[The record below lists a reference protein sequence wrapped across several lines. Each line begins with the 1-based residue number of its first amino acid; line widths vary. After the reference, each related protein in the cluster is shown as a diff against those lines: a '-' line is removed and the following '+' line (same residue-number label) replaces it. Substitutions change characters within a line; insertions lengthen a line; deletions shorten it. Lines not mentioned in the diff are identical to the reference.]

1 MKFSFLTIKFT
12 NETFMSNKHGYC
24 FCKYSV
30 ANVSVHICKS
40 FITNTL
46 VYHYKHLVALHNNDL
61 LPKLSDISRA
71 ENKFDR
77 CKHFYVSPFIS
88 MATN

>member
-1 MKFSFLTIKFT
+1 MDIVFVNIQLQMYLCIF
-12 NETFMSNKHGYC
+12 
-24 FCKYSV
+24 
-30 ANVSVHICKS
+30 ANL